1 MAMGRRKRKLAD
13 RILALFLEEP
23 AKERYG
29 YEVCRETE
37 AHAGRVY
44 TILRRLEDEG
54 ILDSRWGHAPTP
66 DMRPRRYYRLTTMG
80 PRAPRA
86 VAPASPGLPSTGPA
100 ALADLKPDTIPV
112 VRDWRGAYSLCPR
125 ASRTLGQSVS

>member
-66 DMRPRRYYRLTTMG
+66 DMRPRRYYRLTDDG
-80 PRAPRA
+80 RRVRLEQWRPRHPDFRRLVPRL
-86 VAPASPGLPSTGPA
+86 SPT
-100 ALADLKPDTIPV
+100 
-112 VRDWRGAYSLCPR
+112 
-125 ASRTLGQSVS
+125 